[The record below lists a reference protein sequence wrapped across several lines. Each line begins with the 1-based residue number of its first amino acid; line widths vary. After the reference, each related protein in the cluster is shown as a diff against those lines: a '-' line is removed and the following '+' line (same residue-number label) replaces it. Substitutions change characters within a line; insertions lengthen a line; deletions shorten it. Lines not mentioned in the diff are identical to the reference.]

1 MDCNIIHKMFQIDEL
16 LQRLNDRAYLIEN
29 LLSTG
34 FVKRITF
41 EFLRE
46 YCKHPS
52 KPSQIYWREI
62 PIIRIRCTGKE
73 CDIRIQN
80 NSQNVVFFLLRQ
92 IIQLSS
98 VRFISVL
105 IDLRLPSWDKP
116 YEFVIIINRIGNMF
130 IIPTMQNF
138 SVKEIKKLQR
148 QIMIQVSKKISQEKE
163 LELIDI
169 IVPDSLPLSDFK
181 VRI

>member
-1 MDCNIIHKMFQIDEL
+1 MFQIDEFV
-16 LQRLNDRAYLIEN
+16 QRLNDRAYLIEN
-29 LLSTG
+29 LLSFG
-34 FVKRITF
+34 FVKRINI
-41 EFLRE
+41 EFLHE

-80 NSQNVVFFLLRQ
+80 NSQNVVFFLLKQ

-105 IDLRLPSWDKP
+105 LDLRLPSWDKP
-116 YEFVIIINRIGNMF
+116 YEFVIIINRIGKML
-130 IIPTMQNF
+130 IIPTSQKF
-138 SVKEIKKLQR
+138 SSKEIKKVEKH
-148 QIMIQVSKKISQEKE
+148 IKIQVSKKISQEKD

-169 IVPDSLPLSDFK
+169 ILPESLPLSDFK

>member
-1 MDCNIIHKMFQIDEL
+1 MDCNIILKMFQVDEL
-16 LQRLNDRAYLIEN
+16 LQRFNDRAYLIEN

-34 FVKRITF
+34 HVKRITI

-46 YCKHPS
+46 FCKHPS

-62 PIIRIRCTGKE
+62 PIIRIRCIGKE

-80 NSQNVVFFLLRQ
+80 DTQNVVFFLLKQ
-92 IIQLSS
+92 IVQLPS

-105 IDLRLPSWDKP
+105 LDWRLPSWDKP
-116 YEFVIIINRIGNMF
+116 YEFAIIINRIGKML
-130 IIPTMQNF
+130 IIPTSQNF
-138 SVKEIKKLQR
+138 SSKEVKKLQKH
-148 QIMIQVSKKISQEKE
+148 ITIQVSRKISQKKD

-169 IVPDSLPLSDFK
+169 ILPDSLPLSDFK